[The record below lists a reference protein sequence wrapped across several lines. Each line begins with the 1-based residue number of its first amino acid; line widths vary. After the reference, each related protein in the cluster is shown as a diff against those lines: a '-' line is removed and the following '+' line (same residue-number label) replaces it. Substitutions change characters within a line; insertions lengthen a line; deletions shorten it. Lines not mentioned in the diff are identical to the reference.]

1 MSDTQHSESGFV
13 GVEGTQLYYE
23 VAGTGEPVVLIHA
36 GICDSRMWDDQ
47 WAMFARQYRV
57 IRYDVRGFGKS
68 ASPSQP
74 YADRDDLY
82 ALCRHLRVDQTHIV
96 AVSMAGH
103 IAIAFALEHP
113 EMIRSLVLV
122 ASGVGAAP
130 PSEALKQAW
139 EEADAAITAGD
150 IARANEIELRVWVDG
165 PGREPGQVDPTVRE
179 RVREMNGNNLV
190 LANEEAV
197 ERPLEPPARERLGEL
212 RAPVLIIVG
221 DKDQPHVITSADLFE
236 AAIAGSKKV
245 MMRGT
250 AHLPSMERPD
260 EFNKLVLDFLQSV

>member
-1 MSDTQHSESGFV
+1 MSGMQQAGSGFV
-13 GVEGTQLYYE
+13 DVEGTQLYYE

-36 GICDSRMWDDQ
+36 GICDSRMWDEQ
-47 WAMFARQYRV
+47 WAVFARQYRV

-68 ASPSQP
+68 PIPSQP

-82 ALCRHLRVDQTHIV
+82 ALCRHLGVEQANIV

-130 PSEALKQAW
+130 PSEALQHVW
-139 EEADAAITAGD
+139 EEVDAAFTAGD
-150 IARANEIELRVWVDG
+150 VAMANELELRAWVDG
-165 PGREPGQVDPTVRE
+165 PGRAPDQVDPTVRE
-179 RVREMNGNNLV
+179 RVREMNGNVLM

-212 RAPVLIIVG
+212 RVPVLIIVG
-221 DKDQPHVITSADLFE
+221 DYDQPHVITSADLFE

-245 MMRGT
+245 IMRGT

-260 EFNKLVLDFLQSV
+260 EFNSLVLDFLQGV

>member
-1 MSDTQHSESGFV
+1 MSGMQQAGSGFV
-13 GVEGTQLYYE
+13 DVEGTQLYYE

-36 GICDSRMWDDQ
+36 GICDSRMWNDQ
-47 WAMFARQYRV
+47 WAVFARRFRV

-68 ASPSQP
+68 VIPSQS

-82 ALCRHLRVDQTHIV
+82 ALCRHLGVEQAHIV

-122 ASGVGAAP
+122 ASGIGAAP
-130 PSEALKQAW
+130 PSEALKHIW
-139 EEADAAITAGD
+139 EEVDAAFTAGD
-150 IARANEIELRVWVDG
+150 VARANELELRAWVDG
-165 PGREPGQVDPTVRE
+165 PGRAPDQVDPTVRE
-179 RVREMNGNNLV
+179 RVREMNGNVLM

-212 RAPVLIIVG
+212 QIPVLIIVG
-221 DKDQPHVITSADLFE
+221 DHDQPHVITSAELFE
-236 AAIAGSKKV
+236 AAIADSKKAI
-245 MMRGT
+245 MRGT
-250 AHLPSMERPD
+250 AHLPSMECPG
-260 EFNKLVLDFLQSV
+260 EFNKLVLDFLQGV